1 MSIIHLRLLGGA
13 YLSAQENGCERLIAM
28 PPKPT
33 ALLAYLAVAGADGR
47 ALRRDTLL
55 ALFWPELPDVRAR
68 AALRQ
73 VLFRVRRILGPGA
86 LRADRGSVALAPGA
100 LLCDVIAFEG
110 HLAAGNPVAA
120 LELYRGELL
129 AGFYVDGMSREL
141 EAWIEGE
148 RARLNRRAFEASWS
162 AAEEAERS
170 HDAGAAATWARRVVA
185 LVPDDEIAA
194 RRYIELLDRCG
205 DRAGAL
211 RAADELAR
219 RMEEEFGS
227 EPSAETLAVV
237 AAIRNRRAE
246 SGVSN
251 AAEPAGSSAPTVVP
265 PATPVHP
272 QADLATP
279 VPPESRAGEAAI
291 LPVRRPQW
299 WPWPMRG
306 SALPAAA
313 VLAMLLA
320 LVGGAPLAP
329 RGMRAARSITGL
341 MAASAPAVTIASPVA
356 RRLYEEGL
364 DRYYAGDE
372 REAARLLHAAVA
384 EDGSCAMCAYYASLA
399 DAQFDDTA
407 SVHMLRLA
415 MRRARAV
422 SQPER
427 MLIRFGWADATNSPS
442 RLAVADSLAM
452 RYETWPE
459 AQLAVGEALWME
471 GQYLDATPHLRLAI
485 SADSRGTT
493 AASGDCPACTAEFL
507 LVNAYKA
514 ADSMAA
520 AVRAARA
527 WVRTSPRSRSA
538 WLELANALAG
548 SGSYAEARAALDSST
563 AYAAGQRDD
572 PIGRAQI
579 EIRAGNFSEAD
590 DLLKTLA
597 LTGQA
602 NSRVDAFWWLVISLR
617 EQGRL
622 REALALA
629 RGPLQSA
636 EIASTLG
643 PGAAPV
649 AQGQLLFELGRFREA
664 AATFEAYARADARE
678 ASDSSGALARRRAWF
693 LTQAGSAL
701 AAAGDTDRLAA
712 LADTVQVWGRESG
725 LGRDRHLYEY
735 LRGLLFV
742 ARRRPTD
749 AVVAFRRAMV
759 SPTEGF
765 SRLDL
770 ELANTLLELD
780 RPMEAVPLLRSALSG
795 SLEGGNFYATRTEL
809 QELLARAYDA
819 AAEPDSAAA
828 YYGRV
833 LRAWRAA
840 DPRLGPRVAN
850 ARAHIVVE
858 RQHLASRN

>member
-1 MSIIHLRLLGGA
+1 MSIIHLRLLGGV
-13 YLSAQENGCERLIAM
+13 YLSVLESGREQLIQM
-28 PPKPT
+28 PPKPA

-55 ALFWPELPDVRAR
+55 ALFWPELPDARAR

-73 VLFRVRRILGPGA
+73 VLFRVRRILGAEA

-110 HLAAGNPVAA
+110 HLAAGDPVAA
-120 LELYRGELL
+120 LELYRGDLL
-129 AGFYVDGMSREL
+129 AGFYVDGMSEEL

-148 RARLNRRAFEASWS
+148 RARLKRRAFQASWS
-162 AAEEAERS
+162 AADEAERC
-170 HDAGAAATWARRVVA
+170 HDASAAATWARRVVA

-219 RMEEEFGS
+219 RMAEEFGS
-227 EPSAETLAVV
+227 EPSVETQELV
-237 AAIRNRRAE
+237 AAIRNRGAGG
-246 SGVSN
+246 GVFGV
-251 AAEPAGSSAPTVVP
+251 AASAGSPAPTAITAAV
-265 PATPVHP
+265 
-272 QADLATP
+272 P
-279 VPPESRAGEAAI
+279 VPPEADPAKSVLHKVRAVGAAI
-291 LPVRRPQW
+291 WPVRRLRSWPQST
-299 WPWPMRG
+299 RA
-306 SALPAAA
+306 SAFPAAA
-313 VLAMLLA
+313 VVVTLLA
-320 LVGGAPLAP
+320 LAGGELLAS
-329 RGMRAARSITGL
+329 RGTRAA
-341 MAASAPAVTIASPVA
+341 APDVTITSPVA

-364 DRYYAGDE
+364 GRYYAGDE
-372 REAARLLHAAVA
+372 REAARLLHAAVV

-399 DAQFDDTA
+399 DARFDDTSA
-407 SVHMLRLA
+407 VRMLRLA
-415 MRRARAV
+415 MHRAGSV

-427 MLIRFGWADATNSPS
+427 MFIRFGWADATNSPN
-442 RLAVADSLAM
+442 RLAVADSLVM
-452 RYETWPE
+452 RYEAWPQ

-471 GQYLDATPHLRLAI
+471 GQYLDATRHLRLVI
-485 SADSRGTT
+485 SADSRDTT
-493 AASGDCPACTAEFL
+493 ASSGDCPACTAEFL

-514 ADSMAA
+514 ADSMPA

-527 WVRTSPRSRSA
+527 WVRVSPSSRSA

-548 SGSYAEARAALDSST
+548 SGRYAEARAALDSSIM
-563 AYAAGQRDD
+563 YAAGQRDD
-572 PIGRAQI
+572 PIGRAEI

-590 DLLKTLA
+590 VLLKTLA

-602 NSRVDAFWWLVISLR
+602 NSRVDALWWLVISLR
-617 EQGRL
+617 QQGRL
-622 REALALA
+622 KEALAVA

-636 EIASTLG
+636 EIASTLA
-643 PGAAPV
+643 PGAALV
-649 AQGQLLFELGRFREA
+649 AQGQLLFELGRYREA
-664 AATFEAYARADARE
+664 AAIFEAHARPDPGAAL
-678 ASDSSGALARRRAWF
+678 ASSGTLARRRAWF

-701 AAAGDTDRLAA
+701 AAAGDTSGLAA
-712 LADTVQVWGRESG
+712 LADSVEAWGRRSG
-725 LGRDRHLYEY
+725 LGRDRRLYEY

-742 ARRRPTD
+742 ARRQPVD

-770 ELANTLLELD
+770 ELARTLLALE
-780 RPMEAVPLLRSALSG
+780 RPMEAVPILRSALSG
-795 SLEGGNFYATRTEL
+795 SLEGGNYYATRTEL
-809 QELLARAYDA
+809 QDLLARAYDA

-828 YYGRV
+828 YYGQV
-833 LRAWRAA
+833 LRAWRTA
-840 DPRLGPRVAN
+840 DPQLRPRVAI